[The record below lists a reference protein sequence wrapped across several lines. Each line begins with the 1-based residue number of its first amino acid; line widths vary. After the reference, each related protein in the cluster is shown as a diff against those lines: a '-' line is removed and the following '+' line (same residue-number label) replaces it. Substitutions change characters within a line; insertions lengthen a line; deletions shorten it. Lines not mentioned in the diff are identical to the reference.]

1 MKRPVEICGKVP
13 GAMDAISPGRA
24 WPGVNPDS
32 VGVTQNEVR
41 ACSACSGDYEDPDR
55 TAPVEESERDE
66 TVAQAVRPEGFASP
80 GAAVGNAE
88 NGLTP
93 PDQVG
98 TSSGVSY
105 SFRPEGFSRRA
116 EEP

>member
-1 MKRPVEICGKVP
+1 MARPVEICGKVP
-13 GAMDAISPGRA
+13 AAISPGKA
-24 WPGVNPDS
+24 WPGVDPDS
-32 VGVTQNEVR
+32 VGVTENEVR

-55 TAPVEESERDE
+55 TAPVEETEPHE
-66 TVAQAVRPEGFASP
+66 AVAQAFRPEGFASP
-80 GAAVGNAE
+80 GAAAGNAQ

-93 PDQVG
+93 E
-98 TSSGVSY
+98 GVSY

>member
-13 GAMDAISPGRA
+13 EAMDAVSAVGA

-66 TVAQAVRPEGFASP
+66 AVAQAGIYPDP
-80 GAAVGNAE
+80 VG
-88 NGLTP
+88 
-93 PDQVG
+93 
-98 TSSGVSY
+98 
-105 SFRPEGFSRRA
+105 RPEGFSRRA